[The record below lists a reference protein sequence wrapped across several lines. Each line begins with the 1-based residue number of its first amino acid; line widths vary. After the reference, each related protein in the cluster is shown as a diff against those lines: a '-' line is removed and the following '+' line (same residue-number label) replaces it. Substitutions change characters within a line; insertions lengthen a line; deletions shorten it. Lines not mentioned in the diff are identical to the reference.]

1 MWVDHYFFTIIIF
14 KYIVLGYLYNKPRNE
29 KEFESCWSIFY
40 DATPPLWYSL
50 MEIQLQLQNNLKYTK
65 YAVDVSLIHFLMCL
79 VHVERWYIIFFIIF
93 KFNKAYYANISNV
106 VNIWLIKFTVTAL
119 YIYCLIS
126 TLNLS
131 VLLSISFYNLS
142 WEMFYRI

>member
-1 MWVDHYFFTIIIF
+1 M
-14 KYIVLGYLYNKPRNE
+14 
-29 KEFESCWSIFY
+29 
-40 DATPPLWYSL
+40 
-50 MEIQLQLQNNLKYTK
+50 QLQNNLKYTK

-142 WEMFYRI
+142 WEMFYRIWTKLIGIYEVSIFELSQWFYIMKTYYLQEFIRGRQFDTPSHFKKN